1 MCFCIGRLVLSGFAR
16 LPAGSL
22 QAGLLYLMPD
32 GRPFVTA
39 PHCILDD
46 VVPGEVECVKVEK
59 YFQFVVAFGL
69 HRPANVVFYAYK
81 ASYHDVMNWRRFFS
95 PDYVSYV
102 LLPLP

>member
-1 MCFCIGRLVLSGFAR
+1 
-16 LPAGSL
+16 
-22 QAGLLYLMPD
+22 MPD

-59 YFQFVVAFGL
+59 YFRFVVAFGL